1 MSEEN
6 KAVSGADGR
15 VVRRRGL
22 RCQVCTGCGLCPGVT
37 GDSAANRPGKL
48 HVLAEDALQG
58 EALPIT
64 DWRGTDRR
72 ETARADIR
80 QRGTDRRETV
90 CTDVWRWRMWEP
102 LP

>member
-64 DWRGTDRR
+64 DWRAEEFCGHGAAGS
-72 ETARADIR
+72 ES
-80 QRGTDRRETV
+80 E
-90 CTDVWRWRMWEP
+90 
-102 LP
+102 